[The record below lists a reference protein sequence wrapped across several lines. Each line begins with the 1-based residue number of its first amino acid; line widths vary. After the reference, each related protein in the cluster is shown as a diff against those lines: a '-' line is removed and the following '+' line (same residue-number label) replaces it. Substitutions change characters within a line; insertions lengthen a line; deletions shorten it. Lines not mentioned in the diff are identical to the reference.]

1 MTKKRFS
8 PTEHLGVNEVERI
21 FLKDFRWITRRILE
35 SDMGVDMEVEICKND
50 HPTGQLLGV
59 QIKTGAS
66 YFKTNR
72 YGDVIYRGSQTH
84 LDYWLNHSLPIII
97 ILHNPDDNSTIWQK
111 ITSETIT
118 NTSKGWKVEIPIKQ
132 TLNHTAITEI
142 SEMNKFPIYF
152 QRLQRLGIH
161 RKLIERVSKGQQIV
175 IEIEQW
181 ANKTSG
187 RASIKVMKINDS
199 TNEEKLLVEG
209 GYVHF
214 SPEQDIYTLFPWA
227 EFEID
232 EEYYDVS
239 DSDNYYSNYGLWD
252 PEERQYMG
260 ASITWTEY
268 ISMLPRIRYIEGGA
282 GEINFYRLI
291 FGLND
296 LGKSFLTINTYL
308 ENGNQLKMLL

>member
-66 YFKTNR
+66 YFKTDR

-97 ILHNPDDNSTIWQK
+97 ILHNPDENITIWQK

-187 RASIKVMKINDS
+187 RASIKVIKINDS
-199 TNEEKLLVEG
+199 INE
-209 GYVHF
+209 
-214 SPEQDIYTLFPWA
+214 
-227 EFEID
+227 
-232 EEYYDVS
+232 
-239 DSDNYYSNYGLWD
+239 
-252 PEERQYMG
+252 
-260 ASITWTEY
+260 
-268 ISMLPRIRYIEGGA
+268 
-282 GEINFYRLI
+282 
-291 FGLND
+291 
-296 LGKSFLTINTYL
+296 
-308 ENGNQLKMLL
+308 